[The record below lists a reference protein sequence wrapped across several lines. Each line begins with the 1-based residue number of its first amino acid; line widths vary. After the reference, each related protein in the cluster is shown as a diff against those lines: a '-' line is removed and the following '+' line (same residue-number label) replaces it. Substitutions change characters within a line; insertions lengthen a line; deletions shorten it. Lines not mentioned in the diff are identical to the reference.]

1 MEIVSRYRENQITPA
16 HGAQHPVIGIPG
28 VGRPSDYRVVGHR
41 SPGSALRRA
50 GYLSNQVAGQ
60 IGG

>member
-1 MEIVSRYRENQITPA
+1 
-16 HGAQHPVIGIPG
+16 
-28 VGRPSDYRVVGHR
+28 
-41 SPGSALRRA
+41 LRRA